1 MPLRASHAPSCK
13 QTLAAIRKFPI
24 TSFTL
29 LLSLPMAVTTLL
41 ENPRTHMVPDDHM
54 AMATRAASALTRLE
68 MVVLIRS
75 RLRYRQPHFCS
86 GQPRMRPS
94 SQTSSVRVDCA
105 PSPTTV
111 RPRPPG
117 LSARSIDSCRRC
129 VESNGLAQAQ
139 LGENTLAVN
148 PTVRA

>member
-1 MPLRASHAPSCK
+1 
-13 QTLAAIRKFPI
+13 
-24 TSFTL
+24 
-29 LLSLPMAVTTLL
+29 
-41 ENPRTHMVPDDHM
+41 
-54 AMATRAASALTRLE
+54 
-68 MVVLIRS
+68 MVVFS
-75 RLRYRQPHFCS
+75 SQLRYRQPHFCL

-105 PSPTTV
+105 ASPTTV

-117 LSARSIDSCRRC
+117 LSARSIDSCMRG

-139 LGENTLAVN
+139 LGENTLAVD